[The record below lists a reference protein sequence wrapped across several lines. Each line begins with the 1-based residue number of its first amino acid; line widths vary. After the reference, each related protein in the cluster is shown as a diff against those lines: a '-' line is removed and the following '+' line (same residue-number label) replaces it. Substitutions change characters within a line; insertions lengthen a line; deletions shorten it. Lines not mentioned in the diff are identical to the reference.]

1 MNKTNVSI
9 VASIVSILLSGYA
22 VFVCDKRIE
31 ADWMGILVGILS
43 LLVTVLIGWQI
54 YTTINIKEELKETN
68 TLRKEIDKKIEA
80 AIKDMK
86 IEAAIKDMEINFAKE
101 LGSVS
106 SILMSLSSDRRKDLV
121 KNLFG
126 IFYINRNSKNFALS
140 FSVKMIYAYLEGLEK
155 SDQET
160 RDKALKEMVT
170 SLKYEEVSTFLQ
182 IADAF
187 QNGSQQY
194 IPIRK
199 LLLSVLQ
206 ELC

>member
-68 TLRKEIDKKIEA
+68 TLRKEIDK
-80 AIKDMK
+80 K